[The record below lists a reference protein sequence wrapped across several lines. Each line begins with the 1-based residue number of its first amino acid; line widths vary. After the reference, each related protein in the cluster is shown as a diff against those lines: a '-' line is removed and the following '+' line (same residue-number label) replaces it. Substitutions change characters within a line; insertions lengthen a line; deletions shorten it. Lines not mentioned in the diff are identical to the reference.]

1 MTLQIRRGTDSD
13 RLTITPAIGELIF
26 TTDTKELYVGDG
38 STVGGNN
45 ITTDSSI
52 VTSIIDSAY
61 VQARQITYTLP
72 TLGNDFVDSAQTLI
86 LIDAN
91 ALDSARATSLI
102 DSAYVTART
111 PSSTDSATTIA
122 LIDSAYVQARQ
133 DKAYSSLT
141 GAPTIPAIDTDFVDS
156 ARVIRLISNEALD
169 SDLTI
174 ALVDSAYI
182 QLRDRFQDSSL
193 VTSTV
198 TSAYVQAR
206 QVKYDTSDFA
216 DSAFVTGQGYITSS
230 SLPVL
235 GTDFIDSAQALIL
248 IDANA
253 LDSARASSLIKNNF
267 DSNYSNARD
276 SASTAVERNKHDA
289 TTKNFAVTV
298 ATKTADH
305 VYNGTGSGNAYVI
318 DGTQAPVIQLK
329 IGRTYRFTLSSGD
342 MSSHPFR
349 FYYEAAKTTEYT
361 TNVTT
366 TSTYAEIEIT
376 EATPPVLHYQC
387 SSHGYMGHALVIG
400 TRNLTGFTTDDL
412 SVGST
417 NLYFTNTLADNR
429 ITSVVDTTYVQA
441 RENNPSL
448 GNDFVDSAQTLIL
461 IDANALDSGRATSL
475 INAAYIQARQSLIDS
490 ALTTGLIDSAYV
502 QLRQAS
508 ADTGITVQEEG
519 VALATAGTTLN
530 FVGDVVTASGSGAT
544 KTITITG
551 GTDSAATIALI
562 DANALDSGRATT
574 LIDSAYVQLRQAAAA
589 TDSALV
595 LDIVRANSL
604 DSAQSLEL
612 FSAHGMTVNTFIYT
626 ADSVGKL
633 AFEGADDNG
642 ALMSFTKASKNFRV
656 SLNGILLIDSDDFT
670 AVDNKITLTS
680 APNVSDI
687 LVVETFSGTQGVGS
701 MSTFRYTATAGQL
714 TFSGSDVNNT
724 SLNYK
729 PGDIIVSLNGIILV
743 DSADYTATNG
753 TSIVLQDSAALN
765 DEIIISAFTPDTER
779 KWSEKTGN
787 VNVASNT
794 KNIVR
799 TSAGAIQLTFPA
811 SPVFG
816 DEIRII
822 DGTGNA
828 SSNNITLLPNGNKF
842 QSSDSNFVV
851 DIDRAGLGFVYYND
865 SQGWILIE
873 N

>member
-38 STVGGNN
+38 TTVGGHN

-52 VTSIIDSAY
+52 VTNIIDSAY
-61 VQARQITYTLP
+61 IQARQSTQTLP

-111 PSSTDSATTIA
+111 PASTDSATTIA

-141 GAPTIPAIDTDFVDS
+141 GAPTIPTIDTDFVDS

-169 SDLTI
+169 SDLTV

-198 TSAYVQAR
+198 TSSYIQAR
-206 QVKYDTSDFA
+206 QIKYDTSDFA

-235 GTDFIDSAQALIL
+235 GTDFVDSAQTLIL

-253 LDSARASSLIKNNF
+253 LDSGRATSLIKNNF

-298 ATKTADH
+298 VTKTADH
-305 VYNGTGSGNAYVI
+305 VYNGTGSGLGYSI
-318 DGTQAPVIQLK
+318 DGTQSPIVNLK
-329 IGRTYRFTLSSGD
+329 IGRTYRFTLSSSD

-349 FYYEAAKTTEYT
+349 FYYDAAKTTEYT

-366 TSTYAEIEIT
+366 TSTYAQIQVT

-387 SSHGYMGHALVIG
+387 SVHGYMGHALQIG
-400 TRNLTGFTTDDL
+400 TRNLTGFTTDNL
-412 SVGST
+412 SQGST
-417 NLYFTNTLADNR
+417 NIYFDSSRVTAMLPKFG
-429 ITSVVDTTYVQA
+429 VD
-441 RENNPSL
+441 
-448 GNDFVDSAQTLIL
+448 FIDSAAAVTL

-508 ADTGITVQEEG
+508 SDTGITVQEEG
-519 VALATAGTTLN
+519 VSLSNAGTTLN
-530 FVGDVVTASGSGAT
+530 FVGDVVTASGTGAT
-544 KTITITG
+544 KTITITGGSG

-562 DANALDSGRATT
+562 DEHALDSGRATS
-574 LIDSAYVQLRQAAAA
+574 LIDSSYVQARQAAAA

-595 LDIVRANSL
+595 LDLVRANSL
-604 DSAQSLEL
+604 DSAQSLAL
-612 FSAHGMTVNTFIYT
+612 FTAHGMTVNTFVFT
-626 ADSVGKL
+626 ADSAGKV
-633 AFEGADDNG
+633 AYEGADDNG

-670 AVDNKITLTS
+670 AADNKITLTD
-680 APNVSDI
+680 APNVSDV
-687 LVVETFSGTQGVGS
+687 LVVETFSGTQGVGG

-714 TFSGSDVNNT
+714 TFSGADVNSA

-729 PGDIIVSLNGIILV
+729 PGDIIVSLNGVILV

-753 TSIVLQDSAALN
+753 TSIVLQDSAAVN
-765 DEIIISAFTPDTER
+765 DELIISAFSPDTER
-779 KWSEKTGN
+779 KWSEKTSN
-787 VNVASNT
+787 ALVASNT
-794 KNIVR
+794 KNIID
-799 TSAGAIQLTFPA
+799 TSNGSVNLTFPT

-828 SSNNITLLPNGNKF
+828 ATYNITLLPNGKKF
-842 QSSDSNFVV
+842 QSSDSNFIL
-851 DIDRAGLGFVYYND
+851 DINRAAIGLVYYND

>member
-61 VQARQITYTLP
+61 VQARQSTQTLP

-91 ALDSARATSLI
+91 ALDSGRATSLI

-111 PSSTDSATTIA
+111 PASTDSATTIA

-198 TSAYVQAR
+198 TSSYVQAR

-298 ATKTADH
+298 VTKTADH
-305 VYNGTGSGNAYVI
+305 VYNGSGSSLGYSI
-318 DGTQAPVIQLK
+318 DGTQSPIVNLK
-329 IGRTYRFTLSSGD
+329 IGRTYRFTLSSSD

-349 FYYEAAKTTEYT
+349 FYYDAAKTTEYT

-366 TSTYAEIEIT
+366 TSTYAQIQVT

-387 SSHGYMGHALVIG
+387 SLHGYMGHALQIG
-400 TRNLTGFTTDDL
+400 TRNLTGFTTDNL
-412 SVGST
+412 SQGST
-417 NLYFTNTLADNR
+417 NIYFDSSRVTAMLPKFGT
-429 ITSVVDTTYVQA
+429 
-441 RENNPSL
+441 
-448 GNDFVDSAQTLIL
+448 DFIDSAAALTL

-490 ALTTGLIDSAYV
+490 ALTTGLIDSAYI
-502 QLRQAS
+502 QLRQS
-508 ADTGITVQEEG
+508 GGEITIQEEG
-519 VALATAGTTLN
+519 SALSTAATTLN
-530 FVGDVVTASGSGAT
+530 FVGSAVTATGSGTT
-544 KTITITG
+544 KTITITQAAG

-562 DANALDSGRATT
+562 DANALDSGRATS
-574 LIDSAYVQLRQAAAA
+574 LIDSAYVQLRQAAAS

-595 LDIVRANSL
+595 LDLVRANSL
-604 DSAQSLEL
+604 DSAQSLSL
-612 FSAHGMTVNTFIYT
+612 FSAHGMSVNTFVYT
-626 ADSVGKL
+626 ADSTGKV
-633 AFEGADDNG
+633 AYEGSDDNG
-642 ALMSFTKASKNFRV
+642 AVMSLQRASKNFRV
-656 SLNGILLIDSDDFT
+656 SLNGILLVDSADYVAT
-670 AVDNKITLTS
+670 DNKITLNN
-680 APNVSDI
+680 NVNVNDV
-687 LVVETFSGTQGVGS
+687 LQVETFSGTQGVGS

-765 DEIIISAFTPDTER
+765 DELIISAFTPDTER

-787 VNVASNT
+787 ASVASNT
-794 KNIVR
+794 KNIVK

-828 SSNNITLLPNGNKF
+828 ATNNITLLRNGNKF
-842 QSSDSNFVV
+842 QSSDSNFII
-851 DIDRAGLGFVYYND
+851 DIDRAGLGFVYYDD
-865 SQGWILIE
+865 SQGWVLIE

>member
-61 VQARQITYTLP
+61 VQARQSTQTLP

-111 PSSTDSATTIA
+111 PASTDSATTIA

-198 TSAYVQAR
+198 TSSYVQAR

-298 ATKTADH
+298 VTKTADH
-305 VYNGTGSGNAYVI
+305 VYNGSGSSLGYSI
-318 DGTQAPVIQLK
+318 DGTQSPIVNLK
-329 IGRTYRFTLSSGD
+329 IGRTYRFTLSSSD

-349 FYYEAAKTTEYT
+349 FYYDAAKTTEYT

-366 TSTYAEIEIT
+366 TSTYAQIQVT

-387 SSHGYMGHALVIG
+387 SLHGYMGHALQIG
-400 TRNLTGFTTDDL
+400 TRNLTGFTTDNL
-412 SVGST
+412 SQGST
-417 NLYFTNTLADNR
+417 NIYFDSSRVTAMLPKFGT
-429 ITSVVDTTYVQA
+429 
-441 RENNPSL
+441 
-448 GNDFVDSAQTLIL
+448 DFIDSAAALTL

-490 ALTTGLIDSAYV
+490 ALTTGLIDSAYI
-502 QLRQAS
+502 QLRQS
-508 ADTGITVQEEG
+508 GGEITIQEEG
-519 VALATAGTTLN
+519 SALSTAATTLN
-530 FVGDVVTASGSGAT
+530 FVGSAVTATGSGTT
-544 KTITITG
+544 KTITITQAAG

-562 DANALDSGRATT
+562 DANALDSGRATS
-574 LIDSAYVQLRQAAAA
+574 LIDSAYVQLRQAAAS

-595 LDIVRANSL
+595 LDLVRANSL
-604 DSAQSLEL
+604 DSAQSLSL
-612 FSAHGMTVNTFIYT
+612 FSAHGMSVNTFVYT
-626 ADSVGKL
+626 ADSTGKV
-633 AFEGADDNG
+633 AYEGSDDNG
-642 ALMSFTKASKNFRV
+642 AVMSLQRASKNFRV
-656 SLNGILLIDSDDFT
+656 SLNGILLVDSADYVAT
-670 AVDNKITLTS
+670 DNKITLNN
-680 APNVSDI
+680 NVNVNDV
-687 LVVETFSGTQGVGS
+687 LQVETFSGTQGVGS

-765 DEIIISAFTPDTER
+765 DELIISAFTPDTER

-787 VNVASNT
+787 VSVASNT
-794 KNIVR
+794 KNIVK

-828 SSNNITLLPNGNKF
+828 ATNNITLLRNGNKF
-842 QSSDSNFVV
+842 QSSDSNFII
-851 DIDRAGLGFVYYND
+851 DIDRAGLGFVYYDD
-865 SQGWILIE
+865 SQGWVLIE

>member
-61 VQARQITYTLP
+61 IQARQSTQTLP

-111 PSSTDSATTIA
+111 PASTDSATTIA

-198 TSAYVQAR
+198 TSSYVQAR

-253 LDSARASSLIKNNF
+253 LDSGRASSLIKNNF
-267 DSNYSNARD
+267 DSNYFNARD

-289 TTKNFAVTV
+289 TTKNFAVDV
-298 ATKTADH
+298 VTKTADH
-305 VYNGTGSGNAYVI
+305 VYLGTGSSLGYSI
-318 DGTQAPVIQLK
+318 DGTQSPVLNLK
-329 IGRTYRFTLSSGD
+329 IGRTYRFTLSASNMSG
-342 MSSHPFR
+342 HPFR
-349 FYYEAAKTTEYT
+349 FYYDAAKTTEYT

-366 TSTYAEIEIT
+366 TSTYAEIQIT

-387 SSHGYMGHALVIG
+387 SVHGYMGHALQIG
-400 TRNLTGFTTDDL
+400 TRNLTGFTTDNL
-412 SVGST
+412 SQGST
-417 NLYFTNTLADNR
+417 NIYFDSSRVTAMLPKFGT
-429 ITSVVDTTYVQA
+429 
-441 RENNPSL
+441 
-448 GNDFVDSAQTLIL
+448 DFIDSAAALTL

-490 ALTTGLIDSAYV
+490 ALTTGLIDSAYI
-502 QLRQAS
+502 QLRQS
-508 ADTGITVQEEG
+508 GGEITIQEEG
-519 VALATAGTTLN
+519 SALSTAATTLN
-530 FVGDVVTASGSGAT
+530 FVGSAVTATGSGTT
-544 KTITITG
+544 KTITITQAAG

-562 DANALDSGRATT
+562 DANALDSGRATS

-589 TDSALV
+589 IDSALT
-595 LDIVRANSL
+595 LDLVRANSL
-604 DSAQSLEL
+604 DSAQSLAL

-670 AVDNKITLTS
+670 ATDNKITLTS

-701 MSTFRYTATAGQL
+701 MSTFRYTATEGQL

-765 DEIIISAFTPDTER
+765 DELIVSAFTPDTER
-779 KWSEKTGN
+779 KWSEKSGN
-787 VNVASNT
+787 VTIASNT
-794 KNIVR
+794 KNIVDC
-799 TSAGAIQLTFPA
+799 SGGAVNVTFPA
-811 SPVFG
+811 TPVFG

-828 SSNNITLLPNGNKF
+828 AINNITLLRNGNKF
-842 QSSDSNFVV
+842 QSSDSDFIL
-851 DIDRAGLGFVYYND
+851 DINRAGLGFVYYND

>member
-61 VQARQITYTLP
+61 IQARQSTQTLP

-111 PSSTDSATTIA
+111 PASTDSATTIA

-198 TSAYVQAR
+198 TSSYVQAR

-267 DSNYSNARD
+267 DSNYFNARD

-289 TTKNFAVTV
+289 TIKNFAVTV
-298 ATKTADH
+298 VTKTADH
-305 VYNGTGSGNAYVI
+305 VYNGTGSSLGYSI
-318 DGTQAPVIQLK
+318 DGTQSPIVNLK

-349 FYYEAAKTTEYT
+349 FYYDAAKTTEYT

-366 TSTYAEIEIT
+366 TSTYAQIQVT

-387 SSHGYMGHALVIG
+387 SVHGYMGHALQIG
-400 TRNLTGFTTDDL
+400 TRNLTGFTTDNL
-412 SVGST
+412 SQGST
-417 NLYFTNTLADNR
+417 NIYFDSSRVTAMLPKFGT
-429 ITSVVDTTYVQA
+429 
-441 RENNPSL
+441 
-448 GNDFVDSAQTLIL
+448 DFIDSAAALTL

-490 ALTTGLIDSAYV
+490 ALTTGLIDSAYI
-502 QLRQAS
+502 QLRQS
-508 ADTGITVQEEG
+508 GGEITIQEEG
-519 VALATAGTTLN
+519 SALSTAATTLN
-530 FVGDVVTASGSGAT
+530 FVGSAVTATGSGTT
-544 KTITITG
+544 KTITITQAAG

-562 DANALDSGRATT
+562 DANALDSGRATS

-595 LDIVRANSL
+595 LDLVRANSL
-604 DSAQSLEL
+604 DSAQSLAL
-612 FSAHGMTVNTFIYT
+612 FSAHGMSVNTFIYT

-670 AVDNKITLTS
+670 ATDNKITLTS

-701 MSTFRYTATAGQL
+701 MSTFRYTATDGQL

-765 DEIIISAFTPDTER
+765 DELIISAFTPDTER
-779 KWSEKTGN
+779 KWSEKSGN
-787 VNVASNT
+787 VTISSNT
-794 KNIVR
+794 KNIVDC
-799 TSAGAIQLTFPA
+799 SGGAVNVTFPA
-811 SPVFG
+811 TPVFG

-828 SSNNITLLPNGNKF
+828 AINNITLLRNGNKF
-842 QSSDSNFVV
+842 QSSDSDFIL
-851 DIDRAGLGFVYYND
+851 DINRAGLGFVYYND